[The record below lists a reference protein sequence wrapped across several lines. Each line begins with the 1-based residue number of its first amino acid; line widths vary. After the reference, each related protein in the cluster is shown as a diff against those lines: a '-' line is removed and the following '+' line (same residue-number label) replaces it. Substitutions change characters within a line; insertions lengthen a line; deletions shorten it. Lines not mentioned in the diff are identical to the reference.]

1 MAPIDDAIAEL
12 KSHEAGER
20 PSYKDCAAKFGVD
33 RNTLS
38 RRFRGAQGSV
48 HAQTINKQKLDP
60 Q

>member
-1 MAPIDDAIAEL
+1 MSPIDDAIAEL

-38 RRFRGAQGSV
+38 RRVISLVGGIPLPVRSFM
-48 HAQTINKQKLDP
+48 
-60 Q
+60 